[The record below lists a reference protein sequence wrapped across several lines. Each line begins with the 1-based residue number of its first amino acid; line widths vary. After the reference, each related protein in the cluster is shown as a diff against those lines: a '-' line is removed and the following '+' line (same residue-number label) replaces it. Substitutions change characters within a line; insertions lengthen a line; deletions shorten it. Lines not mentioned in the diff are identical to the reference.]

1 MDNSGA
7 RFVECIKT
15 LGGFNRKYSRA
26 GDYILIS
33 IKKLRLV
40 RKVKV
45 GQVLMGLI
53 TRTCKEVQ
61 FLDGSFIQCQQNVVL
76 VMNRKNRLLGTRFF
90 G

>member
-7 RFVECIKT
+7 RYVECIKT
-15 LGGFNRKYSRA
+15 LGGFNRKYSFC

-33 IKKLRLV
+33 IKKLRLI

-53 TRTCKEVQ
+53 TRTRKETR
-61 FLDGSFIQCQQNVVL
+61 FLDSSSVKCQQNVVL

>member
-7 RFVECIKT
+7 RYVECIKA
-15 LGGFNRKYSRA
+15 LGGFNRKYAFA
-26 GDYILIS
+26 GDYILVS

-45 GQVLMGLI
+45 GQVLMGLV
-53 TRTCKEVQ
+53 TRTRKETR
-61 FLDGSFIQCQQNVVL
+61 FLDSSSVKCQNNIVL
-76 VMNRKNRLLGTRFF
+76 VMTRKNRILGTRFF

>member
-7 RFVECIKT
+7 RYVECIKT
-15 LGGFNRKYSRA
+15 LGGYNRKYSYA

-45 GQVLMGLI
+45 GQVLMGLV
-53 TRTCKEVQ
+53 TRTSKETK
-61 FLDGSFIQCQQNVVL
+61 FLDGSYIKSQQNVVL